1 MIKIITD
8 TSSDI
13 TPEQAK
19 KMDVTL
25 LTLPVTF
32 EDTAYDQLNDKNFER
47 FYTLLETSKA
57 LPVTSLSTPGE
68 YLDIFNEA
76 KRNGD
81 SVVVIP
87 ISSNLSGSF
96 QSACVAKEMADYDD
110 IHIVD
115 ALQAIVGL
123 RMLVEQAVKLRA
135 EQKSAD
141 EIAAHVLEV
150 SKRIRLY
157 GAVDTMK
164 YLIKG
169 GRVPKTAGVV
179 GTALNI
185 KPIVFLQDGFVR
197 PAGKARGR
205 NGAFEAMFKHISE
218 DMDFDPSFPFCFGYT
233 KDREQMDSF
242 SKLAIEKF
250 NLKNTM
256 EYPIGGVVG
265 THLGPNSII
274 AAWVVKSK

>member
-25 LTLPVTF
+25 ITLPVTF
-32 EDTAYDQLNDKNFER
+32 EDTPYDQLGDENFEQ
-47 FYTLLETSKA
+47 FYNLLEHSKV

-76 KRNGD
+76 KISGD

-96 QSACVAKEMADYDD
+96 QSACLAKEMADYED

-123 RMLVEQAVKLRA
+123 RLLVEHAVQLRS
-135 EQKSAD
+135 EKKSAG
-141 EIAAHVLEV
+141 EIAERVLEV
-150 SKRIRLY
+150 SRRIRVY
-157 GAVDTMK
+157 GAVDTLK

-205 NGAFEAMFKHISE
+205 NGAFAAMLKYISE

-233 KDREQMDSF
+233 KDREQMDVF
-242 SKLAIEKF
+242 SKTATEKF
-250 NLKNTM
+250 NLKNIM
-256 EYPIGGVVG
+256 VYPVGGVVG

-274 AAWVVKSK
+274 AAWVVK